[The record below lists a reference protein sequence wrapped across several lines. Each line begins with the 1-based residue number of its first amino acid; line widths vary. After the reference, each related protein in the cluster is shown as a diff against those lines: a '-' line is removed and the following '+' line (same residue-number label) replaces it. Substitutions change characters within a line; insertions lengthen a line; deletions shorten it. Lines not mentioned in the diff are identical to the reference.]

1 MTTRVKSWF
10 LVVSLSL
17 LALIGLTVVFYE
29 PVLAGLGRWLEVT
42 TPVGKADLVVALG
55 GDRARQDEA
64 VRLLQHGLA
73 QKILFSGFDIRPRD
87 YHCLDVA
94 PERTI
99 PPQAP
104 AHTTADEAVV
114 IRQVVEARN
123 LTSVLIVTSPYHLR
137 RAKLAFERVF
147 VDSGITLM
155 FVPAPS
161 PVFSLETWWQTHIGR
176 KLVLTEYLSLIYYWL
191 SV

>member
-1 MTTRVKSWF
+1 MPNRIKLW
-10 LVVSLSL
+10 LVAGGLSL
-17 LALIGLTVVFYE
+17 LTLIGLTVVLYE
-29 PVLAGLGRWLEVT
+29 PVLASLGRWLEVT
-42 TPVGKADLVVALG
+42 TPVAKADLVVALG
-55 GDRARQDEA
+55 GDRVRQDEA

-73 QKILFSGFDIRPRD
+73 QKILFVGSDIRPRD

-104 AHTTADEAVV
+104 AHTTIDEAVIV
-114 IRQVVEARN
+114 QQVVEAQH

-147 VDSGITLM
+147 VDSGITML
-155 FVPAPS
+155 FAPS
-161 PVFSLETWWQTHIGR
+161 PNPAFHLESWWQTHIGR
-176 KLVLTEYLSLIYYWL
+176 KLILTEYLGLFYYWL
-191 SV
+191 TV